1 MPRGRKRAFN
11 RDAALDTAMELFWR
25 QGYASTSIADLTAA
39 MGINPP
45 SLYAAFGN
53 KRALLEEALELY
65 AGERAHYLIEA
76 LAEPT
81 ARLAVRRFLIGT
93 AEAAT
98 LPDRPAGCLT
108 VQGGLACA
116 EEDREVV
123 ALLAAH
129 RGRTRQALLERFEKA
144 VADGDLSEDTDC
156 RALALC
162 VVAAAQ
168 GLNVEAASGT
178 SRDELLAA
186 AKLAA
191 AVVPG
196 L

>member
-1 MPRGRKRAFN
+1 
-11 RDAALDTAMELFWR
+11 MEMFWR
-25 QGYASTSIADLTAA
+25 QGYASTSIAGLTAA

-45 SLYAAFGN
+45 SLYAAFGD
-53 KRALLEEALELY
+53 KRPLLEEALALY
-65 AGERAHYLIEA
+65 AGEHARYLVEA
-76 LAEPT
+76 MAEPT
-81 ARLAVRRFLIGT
+81 ARRTVRRFLIGT

-98 LPDRPAGCLT
+98 LPNRPAGCLT
-108 VQGGLACA
+108 VQGGPACA

-144 VADGDLSEDTDC
+144 VADGDLPEDTDC

-178 SRDELLAA
+178 PREELPAA
-186 AKLAA
+186 AKPAA